1 MLVAVALNGSA
12 LQACAELV
20 NGIRAIVHDAIIT
33 HEQVQALMAPEAEML
48 WRQYRGRPELF
59 EKELTAA
66 QTNALETLL
75 DRQLILRD
83 FKTTF
88 SQQES
93 AVEKDIERRVDRA
106 LEDEIRGNYGGKRMA
121 LIQTLQARGTTL
133 EKYRQQIHD
142 RIIISSWRG
151 QKNTSVEGIF
161 SPHKVEAYYVAH
173 PERFKVQDEI
183 KLRMIVLK
191 NQEATEWPRTARRA
205 DEILVKLKEGET
217 FATMATIYSEG
228 SQRNQ
233 GGDWGW
239 WEQTRLNKGLADMA
253 NSLQPGQRSGV
264 TSRSAGDDY
273 WVCQYENGQ
282 ATLGRH
288 YVTDPVLKK
297 ESLAE
302 ERRFTNAAA
311 LTNLPP
317 PQEFYLMLVE
327 DKRPAHLKPLADV
340 REEIEKDL
348 KVEEEK
354 RLRKQWIERLK
365 EKVFVRYF

>member
-1 MLVAVALNGSA
+1 MLVAGALNSSA

-20 NGIRAIVHDAIIT
+20 NGIRAIVHDTIIT
-33 HEQVQALMAPEAEML
+33 QEDVQAMTLPEAEVL
-48 WRQYRGRPELF
+48 LRQYRDRPELYA
-59 EKELTAA
+59 KELIAA

-75 DRQLILRD
+75 ERQLILRD
-83 FKTTF
+83 FKTSF

-93 AVEKDIERRVDRA
+93 AIEKDIDRRVDRA
-106 LEDEIRGNYGGKRMA
+106 LEEEIRSGYGGKRMA
-121 LIQTLQARGTTL
+121 LIQTLQARGITL
-133 EKYRQQIHD
+133 EKHRQQLHD
-142 RIIISSWRG
+142 RMIISSWRG
-151 QKNTSVEGIF
+151 QKSTSSEGIF
-161 SPHKVEAYYVAH
+161 SPHKVETYYVAH

-191 NQEATEWPRTARRA
+191 NPEAAEWPRTARRA
-205 DEILVKLKEGET
+205 EEILVKLKEGET
-217 FATMATIYSEG
+217 FVTMATIYSEG

-239 WEQTRLNKGLADMA
+239 WEQSRLNKGLADMA

-282 ATLGRH
+282 VTLGRH

-297 ESLAE
+297 ETLAE
-302 ERRFTNAAA
+302 ERRFESAAA
-311 LTNLPP
+311 ATNLPP

-327 DKRPAHLKPLADV
+327 DKRPAHLKPLAEV
-340 REEIEKDL
+340 REEIEKDQ
-348 KVEEEK
+348 KMEEEK
-354 RLRKQWIERLK
+354 RLQKQWIQRLK

>member
-1 MLVAVALNGSA
+1 MLVAAVVNGSA
-12 LQACAELV
+12 LQAGAELV
-20 NGIRAIVHDAIIT
+20 NGIRAIVHDTIIT

-88 SQQES
+88 NEHES

-106 LEDEIRGNYGGKRMA
+106 LEDEIRAGYGGKRMA

-151 QKNTSVEGIF
+151 QKNTAVEGVF
-161 SPHKVEAYYVAH
+161 SPHKVELYYLAH

-191 NQEATEWPRTARRA
+191 NQESLDWPRTARRA

-239 WEQTRLNKGLADMA
+239 WEQSRLNKGLADMA

-273 WVCQYENGQ
+273 WVCQYENGH

-297 ESLAE
+297 ESLVE
-302 ERRFTNAAA
+302 ERRFTSPAA

-354 RLRKQWIERLK
+354 RLQKQWIERLK